1 MKDLERIRQLLPRT
15 ELLAQLA
22 EECSEMGHAA
32 LKLRRVYDGSNPTPV
47 TEEEAIYNL
56 LEEIA
61 DVELCLFVLEYNRP
75 WHVGQVGMVIERK
88 ADRWLNRLEAALKK
102 EE

>member
-1 MKDLERIRQLLPRT
+1 MKDLDQIRRLLPRT

-22 EECSEMGHAA
+22 EEFTEAAQAA
-32 LKLRRVYDGSNPTPV
+32 LKLRRVYDGTNPTPV
-47 TEEEAIYNL
+47 TEEEALRAL

-61 DVELCLFVLEYNRP
+61 DAELCLFVLEYNRP
-75 WHVGQVGMVIERK
+75 WHVGQIGMVIERK
-88 ADRWLNRLEAALKK
+88 ADRWLKRLNQMENR